1 MAVEGSTSGRNG
13 WRLKNLLHKIRGVDM
28 KILVAVDKTEESQQA
43 LRYACHLLEHFE
55 ADVDALYVKPD
66 VVEMV
71 KDSSYAPFTTRG
83 HVERAVEEEANKVME
98 EIIEA
103 CEICLG
109 GKIPCQP
116 RVAVGEPADEI
127 LRVAETG
134 GYDMIVLGSQGQS
147 MLKGFLLGAVHAK
160 ILHHALQPVLILRN
174 FRPIQK
180 ILVAYRGSQCDQG
193 ALEFIAPLF
202 AKKKPE
208 ITIMHVQETELGET
222 EEFAQACV
230 LRGEETLRKFD
241 NTPIKKLAKGDFVDE
256 ILKAVAVERYD
267 LLVLGA
273 YGHRRPKY
281 LKVISDEALNLVRL
295 TSRPVLVFRDIPE
308 K

>member
-1 MAVEGSTSGRNG
+1 
-13 WRLKNLLHKIRGVDM
+13 M
-28 KILVAVDKTEESQQA
+28 KILVAVDRSEESQMA
-43 LRYACHLLEHFE
+43 LRYTCHLLEHFPAE
-55 ADVDALYVKPD
+55 VDALYVKPD
-66 VVEMV
+66 LVEMV
-71 KDSSYAPFTTRG
+71 AESSYAPFTTKTD
-83 HVERAVEEEANKVME
+83 VEKAVEVDAQKVLD

-109 GKIPCQP
+109 GKIPCEP

-127 LRVAETG
+127 LNAANVG
-134 GYDMIVLGSQGQS
+134 QYDMIVLGSHGRS
-147 MLKGFLLGAVHAK
+147 SLKGFFLGAVHAK

-208 ITIMHVQETELGET
+208 VTVMHVQETELGET

-230 LRGEETLRKFD
+230 LTGEETLKKLGY
-241 NTPIKKLAKGDFVDE
+241 TPIKKTAKGDFVDE
-256 ILKAVAVERYD
+256 ILKAVTVERYD

-273 YGHRRPKY
+273 YGHKRPKY

-295 TSRPVLVFRDIPE
+295 TTRPVLVFRDYTE
-308 K
+308 T

>member
-1 MAVEGSTSGRNG
+1 
-13 WRLKNLLHKIRGVDM
+13 M
-28 KILVAVDKTEESQQA
+28 KILVAVDRSEESQMA
-43 LRYACHLLEHFE
+43 LRYTCHLLEHFPAE
-55 ADVDALYVKPD
+55 VDALYVKPD
-66 VVEMV
+66 LVEMV
-71 KDSSYAPFTTRG
+71 AESSYAPFTTKAD
-83 HVERAVEEEANKVME
+83 VEKAVEVDAQKVLD

-109 GKIPCQP
+109 GKIPCEP

-127 LRVAETG
+127 LNAANVG
-134 GYDMIVLGSQGQS
+134 QYDMIVLGSHGRS
-147 MLKGFLLGAVHAK
+147 SLKGFLLGAVHAK

-230 LRGEETLRKFD
+230 LTGEETLKKLGY
-241 NTPIKKLAKGDFVDE
+241 TPIKKTAQGDFVDE
-256 ILKAVAVERYD
+256 ILKAVTVERYD

-273 YGHRRPKY
+273 YGHKRPKY
-281 LKVISDEALNLVRL
+281 LKVLSDEALNLVRL
-295 TSRPVLVFRDIPE
+295 TTRPVLVFRDYTE
-308 K
+308 T

>member
-1 MAVEGSTSGRNG
+1 
-13 WRLKNLLHKIRGVDM
+13 M
-28 KILVAVDKTEESQQA
+28 KILVAVDRSEESQMA
-43 LRYACHLLEHFE
+43 LRYTCHLLEHFPAE
-55 ADVDALYVKPD
+55 VDALYVKPD
-66 VVEMV
+66 LVEMV
-71 KDSSYAPFTTRG
+71 AESSYAPFTTKAD
-83 HVERAVEEEANKVME
+83 VEKAVEVDAQKVLD

-109 GKIPCQP
+109 GKIPCEP

-127 LRVAETG
+127 LNAANVG
-134 GYDMIVLGSQGQS
+134 QYDMIVLGSHGRS
-147 MLKGFLLGAVHAK
+147 SLKGFFLGAVHAK
-160 ILHHALQPVLILRN
+160 ILHHALQPVLIMRN

-208 ITIMHVQETELGET
+208 VTVMHVQETELGET

-230 LRGEETLRKFD
+230 LTGEETLKKLGY
-241 NTPIKKLAKGDFVDE
+241 TPIKKTAKGDFVDE

-273 YGHRRPKY
+273 YGHKRPKY

-295 TSRPVLVFRDIPE
+295 TTRPVLVFRDYTE
-308 K
+308 T

>member
-1 MAVEGSTSGRNG
+1 
-13 WRLKNLLHKIRGVDM
+13 M
-28 KILVAVDKTEESQQA
+28 KILVAVDKSEESQIA
-43 LRYACHLLEHFE
+43 LRYTCHLLEHFPAE
-55 ADVDALYVKPD
+55 VDALYVKPD
-66 VVEMV
+66 VVDMV
-71 KDSSYAPFTTRG
+71 AESSYAPFTTKVD
-83 HVERAVEEEANKVME
+83 VEKAVEVDAQKVLE
-98 EIIEA
+98 EIIEG

-116 RVAVGEPADEI
+116 RVAVGDPADEI
-127 LRVAETG
+127 LNAANVG
-134 GYDMIVLGSQGQS
+134 QYDMIVLGSHGRS
-147 MLKGFLLGAVHAK
+147 SLKGFLLGAVHAK
-160 ILHHALQPVLILRN
+160 ILHHAIQPVLILRN

-202 AKKKPE
+202 SKKKPE

-230 LRGEETLRKFD
+230 LTGEETLRRSGF
-241 NTPIKKLAKGDFVDE
+241 TPIKKTAQGDFVDE

-273 YGHRRPKY
+273 YGHKRPKY
-281 LKVISDEALNLVRL
+281 LKVMSDEALNLVRL
-295 TSRPVLVFRDIPE
+295 TTRPVLVFRDITE
-308 K
+308 A

>member
-1 MAVEGSTSGRNG
+1 
-13 WRLKNLLHKIRGVDM
+13 M
-28 KILVAVDKTEESQQA
+28 KILVAVDRSEESQMA
-43 LRYACHLLEHFE
+43 LRYTCHLLEHFPAE
-55 ADVDALYVKPD
+55 VDALYVKPD
-66 VVEMV
+66 LVEMV
-71 KDSSYAPFTTRG
+71 AESSYAPFTTKAD
-83 HVERAVEEEANKVME
+83 VEKAVEVDAQKVLD

-109 GKIPCQP
+109 GKIPCEP

-127 LRVAETG
+127 LNAANVG
-134 GYDMIVLGSQGQS
+134 QYDMIVLGSHGRS
-147 MLKGFLLGAVHAK
+147 SLKGFLLGAVHAK

-230 LRGEETLRKFD
+230 LTGEETLKKLSY
-241 NTPIKKLAKGDFVDE
+241 TPIKKTAQGDFVDE
-256 ILKAVAVERYD
+256 ILKAVTVERYD

-273 YGHRRPKY
+273 YGHKRPKY

-295 TSRPVLVFRDIPE
+295 TTRPVLIFRDYTE
-308 K
+308 T